1 MLDRY
6 RVSQIKALLAEGH
19 GIKTV
24 AGMTGV
30 SRNTVRRFQR
40 NIPLKRAITAWR
52 GGRWRRIWRLS
63 ESCSTT
69 AGETVLPCFG
79 L

>member
-1 MLDRY
+1 MLDKY

-30 SRNTVRRFQR
+30 SRNTVV
-40 NIPLKRAITAWR
+40 
-52 GGRWRRIWRLS
+52 
-63 ESCSTT
+63 ESI
-69 AGETVLPCFG
+69 
-79 L
+79 

>member
-1 MLDRY
+1 MLDKY

-40 NIPLKRAITAWR
+40 NSPLKSHHGLAW
-52 GGRWRRIWRLS
+52 GRWRRIWRLS